1 MNNNLSNVEKNLK
14 TIAKKYENIKYS
26 LSLAVLFLMKG
37 ASTFSDDNV
46 IQETE
51 KKDILTENKN
61 EKSESKEIK
70 IEKQK
75 KQKLKASWVNMQ
87 FAPNDIYSNY
97 FSKAEAEKTPIPTI
111 SKI

>member
-70 IEKQK
+70 IENI
-75 KQKLKASWVNMQ
+75 SC
-87 FAPNDIYSNY
+87 PNCG
-97 FSKAEAEKTPIPTI
+97 
-111 SKI
+111 